1 MDLVCS
7 CGHHIKNT
15 EVWILK
21 DIKNFDSRKLIIGH
35 CKCNKLKLALI
46 ERRLSDK
53 KIFTNIIEDKYTSK
67 ILLNEKNRLVCRY
80 YDVKSSSL
88 YGWIYGVNIEI
99 KNKQGKVTQ
108 IRQYSAD
115 FNGNKEIQRKMKV

>member
-7 CGHHIKNT
+7 CGQHIKNT

-21 DIKNFDSRKLIIGH
+21 DIKNFDSRKLIIGY
-35 CKCNKLKLALI
+35 CNCNKLKLALV

-53 KIFTNIIEDKYTSK
+53 QIFTNIIDDKNTSK
-67 ILLNEKNRLVCRY
+67 VLLKEKNRLVCRY